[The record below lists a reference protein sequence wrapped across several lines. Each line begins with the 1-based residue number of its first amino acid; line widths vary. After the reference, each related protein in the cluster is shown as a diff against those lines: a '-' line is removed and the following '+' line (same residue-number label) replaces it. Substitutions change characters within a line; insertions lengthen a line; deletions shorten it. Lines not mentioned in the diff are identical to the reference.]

1 MVAYALSGRIGGPN
15 VDQVTAGTTT
25 NGAGTPLALGT
36 TERFSDGATRRFVQ
50 AAAALALG
58 SWVNI
63 DEADQASLMTK
74 TLTDAGYRIGVVHD
88 VAFADNDF
96 GWVVVD
102 GPCTAKI
109 AAACAPDVQL
119 YTTSTGGLV
128 DDTSASQTLLRGCVA
143 TALGDTD
150 STSLR
155 ACLLTNPSAT
165 ATP

>member
-1 MVAYALSGRIGGPN
+1 MAYALSGIIGTKF
-15 VDQVTAGTTT
+15 DAVTAGTTT
-25 NGAGTPLALGT
+25 NGAGAPQPLGLCVVG
-36 TERFSDGATRRFVQ
+36 SDGATRRFVQ
-50 AAAALALG
+50 AAAALPLG
-58 SWVNI
+58 SWLNI

-96 GWVVVD
+96 GWAVVD

-109 AAACAPDVQL
+109 AAACAADVQL
-119 YTTSTGGLV
+119 YTTSTAGLV
-128 DDTSASQTLLRGCVA
+128 DDTAASQTLLRGCIA

-150 STSLR
+150 STALR
-155 ACLLTNPSAT
+155 ACLLTNASAT